1 MIVVSVDQVIKIP
14 RSPPGPQFI
23 SKDKSN
29 VAEQISNN
37 QKQIKT
43 KYVLMILQDDF
54 QKQQEALIILEKLSK
69 PLENIYMSEDELV
82 QKHI

>member
-1 MIVVSVDQVIKIP
+1 MV
-14 RSPPGPQFI
+14 
-23 SKDKSN
+23 
-29 VAEQISNN
+29 
-37 QKQIKT
+37 
-43 KYVLMILQDDF
+43 LQDDF

>member
-43 KYVLMILQDDF
+43 KYVLMVLQDDF
-54 QKQQEALIILEKLSK
+54 
-69 PLENIYMSEDELV
+69 
-82 QKHI
+82 